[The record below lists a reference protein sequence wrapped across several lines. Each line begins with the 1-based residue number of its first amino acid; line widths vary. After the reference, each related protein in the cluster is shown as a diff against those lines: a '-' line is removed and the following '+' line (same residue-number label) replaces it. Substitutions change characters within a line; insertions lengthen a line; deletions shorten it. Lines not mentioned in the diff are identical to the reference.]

1 MFPFVPFLPGP
12 IAAPR
17 DLQVVALSPNEL
29 NVSWTRPDEIDIN
42 GVLRYYII
50 DYQNVDEEGELPV
63 MTNVTGDVTFV
74 VLEGLN
80 NFTNYSVAVA
90 AFTIDQP
97 GPNVSQIQ
105 ATDENGRL
113 L

>member
-1 MFPFVPFLPGP
+1 M
-12 IAAPR
+12 
-17 DLQVVALSPNEL
+17 VALSLNEL

-74 VLEGLN
+74 MLEGLN

>member
-1 MFPFVPFLPGP
+1 M
-12 IAAPR
+12 
-17 DLQVVALSPNEL
+17 DLQVVVLGPNEL
-29 NVSWTRPDEIDIN
+29 NVSWTRPEEIDIN

-50 DYQNVDEEGELPV
+50 DYQNVDEERELPV
-63 MTNVTGDVTFV
+63 MTNVTGDMTFM

-105 ATDENGRL
+105 VTDENGRL